1 MEQDRAI
8 LERKNKLYKIDEKK
22 KLNKTRFVRYS
33 GFVRFYSMK
42 FQKKSQ
48 GNLITYSGFK
58 MLPFFSKCL
67 RSFVDI
73 HHYFPLKSAVV
84 VNFDS

>member
-1 MEQDRAI
+1 MEQDRSI
-8 LERKNKLYKIDEKK
+8 LGLKNKLYKINNPT
-22 KLNKTRFVRYS
+22 KLASCGIQGSYVSIVRN
-33 GFVRFYSMK
+33 FR
-42 FQKKSQ
+42 KKSQ

-73 HHYFPLKSAVV
+73 RHIFP
-84 VNFDS
+84 